1 MIVKYIPVE
10 KSQKVHWVGLY
21 PHPGG
26 KNFPTPQGNLIGQ
39 KRDLGPW
46 VNTSEKMSTGKH
58 VEVVFFSSLAYP
70 NMSLFFCLWII
81 NEDER
86 KNCFQNAKMKQL

>member
-1 MIVKYIPVE
+1 MTFKYISLE
-10 KSQKVHWVGLY
+10 KSVKMDWVGLY

-26 KNFPTPQGNLIGQ
+26 KIFPTPQGNLIGQ

-58 VEVVFFSSLAYP
+58 VQVVFFPSLAYP
-70 NMSLFFCLWII
+70 NISLHKIKCGHPYLKEPHL
-81 NEDER
+81 NGNL
-86 KNCFQNAKMKQL
+86 K